1 MEKHYKRFKND
12 NGIGYYRQSN
22 FIVISKRFYFD
33 VVMKKA
39 HYNHIHKP
47 LDVLPSKFK
56 DIF

>member
-1 MEKHYKRFKND
+1 MMEKTINVSKIITELDIIDK
-12 NGIGYYRQSN
+12 
-22 FIVISKRFYFD
+22 VIRRFYFD